1 MSTQV
6 ESRTR
11 LLNLIQRFNLYPGYA
26 SSPDDQVV
34 KMRDDIKMELIKS
47 EAQTSGK
54 AEIVA
59 FKVSFKAPVPTSPR
73 R

>member
-1 MSTQV
+1 VQVDLADRVQSMSTQV

-34 KMRDDIKMELIKS
+34 KMRDDIKMS
-47 EAQTSGK
+47 
-54 AEIVA
+54 
-59 FKVSFKAPVPTSPR
+59 
-73 R
+73 